1 MTDKKSEETQ
11 ENPENSNP
19 SAETNQGAIVD
30 DSAAWNLAERVSW
43 HIMEKKGEEV
53 VVLDLRGRSD
63 VCDFFVV
70 ASGKTTTQVQAIA
83 RHVNTQLAYIG
94 QKSKGM
100 EGQDQGRW
108 SLLDYFDVVVHIFL
122 EETREYFQLEKL
134 WADGMRLD
142 VTPEWFAEKD
152 VQARHP
158 DMNFTI
164 GAGLDGND

>member
-1 MTDKKSEETQ
+1 MSDKKTEETQ
-11 ENPENSNP
+11 ENPEDSNS
-19 SAETNQGAIVD
+19 SAETSQGSIAD

-43 HIMEKKGEEV
+43 HIMEKKGEDV
-53 VVLDLRGRSD
+53 VILDLRGRSD

-83 RHVNTQLAYIG
+83 RNVNTQLARIG
-94 QKSKGM
+94 QKPKGI

-122 EETREYFQLEKL
+122 EETREYFQLERL

-142 VTPEWFAEKD
+142 VTPEWYADET

-158 DMNFTI
+158 DLNFTTGTGL
-164 GAGLDGND
+164 GAGD

>member
-1 MTDKKSEETQ
+1 MSDKTTEENQEGSETL
-11 ENPENSNP
+11 
-19 SAETNQGAIVD
+19 SAKD
-30 DSAAWNLAERVSW
+30 DASQYSIPDESAAWSLAERVCW
-43 HIMEKKGEEV
+43 HIMEKKGEDV

-83 RHVNTQLAYIG
+83 RHVNRQLTGIG
-94 QKSKGM
+94 QKPKGI

-122 EETREYFQLEKL
+122 EETREYFQLERL

-142 VTPEWFAEKD
+142 VTPEWYADET
-152 VQARHP
+152 VQARHS
-158 DMNFTI
+158 DLNFTTGTGL
-164 GAGLDGND
+164 GAGE

>member
-1 MTDKKSEETQ
+1 MSDKKSEETQ
-11 ENPENSNP
+11 ENPENSKS
-19 SAETNQGAIVD
+19 SAETSQGSIAD

-43 HIMEKKGEEV
+43 HIMEKNGEDV

-70 ASGKTTTQVQAIA
+70 ASGKTTNQVQAIA
-83 RHVNTQLAYIG
+83 RNVSTQLAGIG
-94 QKSKGM
+94 QKPKGM

-122 EETREYFQLEKL
+122 KETREYFQLEKL

-142 VTPEWFAEKD
+142 VTLEWFADDAVK
-152 VQARHP
+152 ARHP

-164 GAGLDGND
+164 GAGLGGNV

>member
-1 MTDKKSEETQ
+1 MSDQTTEENQEGSE
-11 ENPENSNP
+11 PRP
-19 SAETNQGAIVD
+19 AMD
-30 DSAAWNLAERVSW
+30 DASQYSIPDESAAWNLAERVCW
-43 HIMEKKGEEV
+43 HIMEKKGEDL

-83 RHVNTQLAYIG
+83 RNVNRQLAGIG
-94 QKSKGM
+94 QKPKGI

-122 EETREYFQLEKL
+122 EETREYFQLERL

-142 VTPEWFAEKD
+142 VTPEWYADET

-158 DMNFTI
+158 DLKFTNGTGL
-164 GAGLDGND
+164 GAGD

>member
-1 MTDKKSEETQ
+1 MSDKNTEETQ
-11 ENPENSNP
+11 ETEEATQSNP
-19 SAETNQGAIVD
+19 ATSEYSIPD
-30 DSAAWNLAERVSW
+30 ESAAWSLAERVCW
-43 HIMEKKGEEV
+43 HIMEKKGEDV

-70 ASGKTTTQVQAIA
+70 ASGKTTNQVQAIA
-83 RHVNTQLAYIG
+83 RNVNNQLASIG
-94 QKSKGM
+94 QKPKGI

-142 VTPEWFAEKD
+142 VTHQWYDDEAVK
-152 VQARHP
+152 ARHP
-158 DMNFTI
+158 EMTFNTTAPS
-164 GAGLDGND
+164 GGND